1 MKNWSAAA
9 IAALLLAGCN
19 SQEKGGNG
27 AAARDGANAA
37 GNAAGPQAGASNPA
51 APPAAGDPNAQSIQP
66 GEWEMTSVM
75 TSLEAPGAPPA
86 VAQQMRGQLNQ
97 PQIRRQ
103 CITPAEAANPTRNLM
118 NAGAPGQG
126 CRFGDSVFAGGVIRI
141 ALTCQQ
147 PGGAASMRMAVEGG
161 FSATEMNMALRMS
174 MTGPRSGSGPQSFNM
189 AGRMTGRRIGECPA
203 RGTPPRGTVPV
214 PMAPAPPPA
223 PRP

>member
-27 AAARDGANAA
+27 AAAGNGANAA

-86 VAQQMRGQLNQ
+86 AAQQMRGQLNQ
-97 PQIRRQ
+97 PQVRRQ
-103 CITPAEAANPTRNLM
+103 CITPDQAANVARNLM
-118 NAGAPGQG
+118 GADAASRG
-126 CRFGDSVFAGGVIRI
+126 CQFTDTVFAGGVVRI
-141 ALTCQQ
+141 AMSCQQ
-147 PGGAASMRMAVEGG
+147 PGGGSMRMAVDGG
-161 FSATEMNMALRMS
+161 FSATQMSMAMRMS
-174 MTGPRSGSGPQSFNM
+174 MTAPPTGSGPQSINM

-203 RGTPPRGTVPV
+203 RGTPPRVTVPV
-214 PMAPAPPPA
+214 PAPAPPSPPM

>member
-27 AAARDGANAA
+27 AAARNGANAA
-37 GNAAGPQAGASNPA
+37 GDAADAQTGASNPA

-86 VAQQMRGQLNQ
+86 AAQQMRAQLNQ

-103 CITPAEAANPTRNLM
+103 CITPEEAANVARNLM
-118 NAGAPGQG
+118 GADAARQG
-126 CRFGDSVFAGGVIRI
+126 CQFTDTVFAGGVVRI
-141 ALTCQQ
+141 AMNCQR
-147 PGGAASMRMAVEGG
+147 PGGGGSMRMAVEGG
-161 FSATEMNMALRMS
+161 FSATQMNMAMRMS
-174 MTGPRSGSGPQSFNM
+174 MTGPRTGSGPQSINM

-203 RGTPPRGTVPV
+203 RGTSPRGSVPV
-214 PMAPAPPPA
+214 PMAPAPLPT